1 MRDRQRIEL
10 EPAYVLHA
18 RPFGDTSLLLEVFT
32 PHHGRLGLVAKGARA
47 PKSKKRALLQVL
59 QPLLLSWQQRGEL
72 GTLTALEAASSPVAL
87 AGESLFCAWYANELL
102 MKLLPRGDE
111 RAALFVAYANLLP
124 RLAHDPE
131 AGLRAFECALLQ
143 ELGVGLG
150 LDEEIDPTARYT
162 YHAGQGLHPAAPHEP
177 GSIAGATLIAL
188 RDDSPYSDTAKLEA
202 RQLLR
207 SVLRELL
214 GGRSLE
220 SAQLLRE
227 LRALPSP

>member
-124 RLAHDPE
+124 RLVHDPE

-150 LDEEIDPTARYT
+150 LDEEIAPTARYA
-162 YHAGQGLHPAAPHEP
+162 YHAGQGLNSAAPDEP

-188 RDDSPYSDTAKLEA
+188 RDDAPYSDIAKKES